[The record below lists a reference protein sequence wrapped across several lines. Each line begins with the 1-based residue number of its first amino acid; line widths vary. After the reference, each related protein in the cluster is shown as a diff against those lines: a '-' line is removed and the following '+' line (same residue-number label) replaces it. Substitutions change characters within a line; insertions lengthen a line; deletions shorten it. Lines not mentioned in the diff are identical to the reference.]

1 MSSSLR
7 SFYLLHNNCQ
17 IPLDLESVDAGESAD
32 EDIGVMTCWLKNSAK
47 VRLMN
52 DGVAFLSESAECGKM
67 SALLALRQSPSQ
79 IRSLSDQR
87 GSFIT
92 QSYRLQSVFVKT
104 CHSSNYYYDHELM
117 IALA

>member
-67 SALLALRQSPSQ
+67 SGLLALRQSPSQ
-79 IRSLSDQR
+79 IRSLSDQP
-87 GSFIT
+87 SSHNPIACNQFLSKPATAAIT
-92 QSYRLQSVFVKT
+92 I
-104 CHSSNYYYDHELM
+104 M
-117 IALA
+117 IMN